1 MVSFTNHY
9 NAISIDRL
17 PSKTKIGK
25 DLWKRFRKIIPFCVS
40 QSPPQLQKL
49 LLLLKTQK
57 TTTLEQVAVG
67 NTPNLVLKRMLRYFS
82 KGSTT
87 QEYITISR
95 KNLSLLK
102 TQKATSSA
110 SAWWRTPNSSF
121 KENARIFS
129 KIFHHLRKN

>member
-1 MVSFTNHY
+1 MIDRAYTDIKTANNTKINHIMLSFTDHY

-102 TQKATSSA
+102 T
-110 SAWWRTPNSSF
+110 
-121 KENARIFS
+121 
-129 KIFHHLRKN
+129 